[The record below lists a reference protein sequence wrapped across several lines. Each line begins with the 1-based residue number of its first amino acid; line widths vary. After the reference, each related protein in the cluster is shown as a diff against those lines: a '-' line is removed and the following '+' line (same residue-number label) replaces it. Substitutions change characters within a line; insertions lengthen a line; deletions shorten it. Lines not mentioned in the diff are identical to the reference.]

1 MIKNIEKTEE
11 SVSILDA
18 KKIERRQ
25 EIEYFFPDY
34 MKTVRAT
41 SIKEAEEKIK
51 KLLNIKK

>member
-1 MIKNIEKTEE
+1 MTKNTEKIEE
-11 SVSILDA
+11 SVSILDG

-34 MKTVRAT
+34 MKTVKAV

-51 KLLNIKK
+51 KLFNINK